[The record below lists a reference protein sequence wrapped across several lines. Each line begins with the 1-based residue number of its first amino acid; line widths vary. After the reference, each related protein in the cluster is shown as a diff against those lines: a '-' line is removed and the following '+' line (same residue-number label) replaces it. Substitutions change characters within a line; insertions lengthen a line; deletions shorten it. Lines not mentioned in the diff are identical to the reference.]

1 MGRPVLDAFAD
12 YRLPTPSSTS
22 IEHQQITEYT
32 KLYDDAGSG
41 AASDLSIW
49 RPVVP
54 DGFYWLGDVV
64 MVDSSQAPAFPTPVV
79 RGDDTVL
86 AEPLGYELLW
96 QDEGSG
102 SDREDAGTGVSLW
115 HGIAPAGYTCVGAV
129 AMEGYDMA
137 PATSLTRCIHDDFL
151 VAGERELVWSD
162 AGTGSVLDSSIWS
175 CTADTEDALS
185 TNTFISRRSQF
196 DAGMDLC
203 RSLERSRLH

>member
-1 MGRPVLDAFAD
+1 
-12 YRLPTPSSTS
+12 
-22 IEHQQITEYT
+22 
-32 KLYDDAGSG
+32 
-41 AASDLSIW
+41 
-49 RPVVP
+49 
-54 DGFYWLGDVV
+54 
-64 MVDSSQAPAFPTPVV
+64 
-79 RGDDTVL
+79 
-86 AEPLGYELLW
+86 
-96 QDEGSG
+96 
-102 SDREDAGTGVSLW
+102 
-115 HGIAPAGYTCVGAV
+115 
-129 AMEGYDMA
+129 MEGYDMA